1 MPTFSAA
8 SVACYIGDETW
19 PPGCCLKF
27 VEGEQFTHQ
36 DRVAV
41 KPLEPKEI
49 TDVGLDIGQSKQH
62 WDVYGPVAHVHSCW
76 LRVRWYVFPLMI

>member
-49 TDVGLDIGQSKQH
+49 TDVGLDMASPSSTGMYMGQ
-62 WDVYGPVAHVHSCW
+62 WRMCTAAGLEFGGMY
-76 LRVRWYVFPLMI
+76 FP